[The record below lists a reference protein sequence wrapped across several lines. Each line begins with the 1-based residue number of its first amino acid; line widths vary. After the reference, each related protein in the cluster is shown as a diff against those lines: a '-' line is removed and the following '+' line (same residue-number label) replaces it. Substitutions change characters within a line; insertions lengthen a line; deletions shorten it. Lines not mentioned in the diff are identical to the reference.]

1 MTVTVTRDMV
11 LAALARHVGR
21 DQGVR
26 IQELVY
32 EITGETL
39 RSEGAERHVRALVS
53 ELREEGV
60 AICAF
65 PVDGYF
71 IAQTPEEIELCCAF
85 LRSRAMHS
93 LYIESRL
100 RKIPLPELLGQLR
113 LNT

>member
-1 MTVTVTRDMV
+1 MTITRDQV

-21 DQGVR
+21 DKGVR

-32 EITGETL
+32 EITGETP
-39 RSEGAERHVRALVS
+39 RSEGAERKVRELVS
-53 ELREEGV
+53 ELRESGV
-60 AICAF
+60 AVCAY
-65 PVDGYF
+65 PGDGYY
-71 IAQTPEEIELCCAF
+71 IAGSAEELEQCCAF

-93 LYIESRL
+93 LVLESKL